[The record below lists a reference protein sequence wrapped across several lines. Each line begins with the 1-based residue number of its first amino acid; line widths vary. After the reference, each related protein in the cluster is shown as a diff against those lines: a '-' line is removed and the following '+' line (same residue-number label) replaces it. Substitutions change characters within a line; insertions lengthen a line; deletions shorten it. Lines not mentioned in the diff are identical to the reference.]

1 MNNPTTSAWTR
12 LTAAARRAPATK
24 DSGQMADDMMPAGF
38 ATRVVA
44 LAELNRDTGILGGAL
59 FERIATRALGLAA
72 FCAFALALWSG
83 LPVKVQPSASSEGA
97 LASETYLDPVGALLE
112 AVEL

>member
-12 LTAAARRAPATK
+12 LTAAARRAHATK
-24 DSGQMADDMMPAGF
+24 DSVQTADDTMPAGF

-72 FCAFALALWSG
+72 VCAFALALWGG
-83 LPVKVQPSASSEGA
+83 LPVKVQSGASNEGA